1 MSKLPL
7 ILVLLLA
14 SCQRSQVPEPVAAW
28 QEPRIEIVQLSWR
41 SGELPIGHP
50 VAAAWKAGNS
60 VIMRAV
66 IRTDFA
72 GTFEWW
78 GEGLPAWPV
87 EREPDWWAPL
97 PKGIQRP

>member
-1 MSKLPL
+1 MHKTL
-7 ILVLLLA
+7 IVLVLFLV
-14 SCQRSQVPEPVAAW
+14 SCQRSQVPEAVAAG
-28 QEPRIEIVQLSWR
+28 QEPRIEIIQLSWR

-50 VAAAWKAGNS
+50 VAAAWKAGNT

-72 GTFEWW
+72 GTYEWW
-78 GEGLPAWPV
+78 GDGLPAWPV

-97 PKGIQRP
+97 PERMQ